1 MGSKPKKPPPSQAE
15 MASAEV
21 AAKKAEHFD
30 KNYNPL
36 NLAELRDAQSDD
48 ITNIARGRSSA
59 DLMQQMTAQPSYAMT
74 QRGGEVASDMIQAR
88 LGQLGKAT
96 SSAEAMRNKRLAGGI
111 GVAQGQSADNSK
123 AMSLLGNLGTS
134 KALQDFRNKQLVDS
148 AKWGA
153 AAKIS
158 GVAGD
163 KVLGS
168 GDPNQPNWWDKM
180 REGLKEVNS

>member
-1 MGSKPKKPPPSQAE
+1 MGSKPKKPPPSKAE
-15 MASAEV
+15 MASAQV
-21 AAKKAEHFD
+21 AAKKAQHFD
-30 KNYNPL
+30 THYNPL

-74 QRGGEVASDMIQAR
+74 QRGGEVASDMLQAS

-134 KALQDFRNKQLVDS
+134 KAVQKLRDKQLVDS

-153 AAKIS
+153 AAKMA

-163 KVLGS
+163 LKFGS
-168 GDPNQPNWWDKM
+168 GDPKNPSAWDKM